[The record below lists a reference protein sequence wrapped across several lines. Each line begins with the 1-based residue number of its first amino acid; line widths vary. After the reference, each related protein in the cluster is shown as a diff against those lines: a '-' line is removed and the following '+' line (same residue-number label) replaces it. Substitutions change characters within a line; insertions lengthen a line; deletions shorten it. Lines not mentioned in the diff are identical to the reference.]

1 MRFIIK
7 TLVDV
12 TQTRASR
19 GSDHLEVKQQA
30 NFNTMYNV
38 IGLRTNPTE
47 FTVRSSSEDVTGLGF
62 GSKYKGKHL
71 VWTVEFVVEA
81 DDSTSIDLMTQDFD
95 IVPVIID
102 LTETIKLDK
111 GLFITSS
118 ESTKT
123 NIIFERIDK

>member
-12 TQTRASR
+12 TETRASK
-19 GSDHLEVKQQA
+19 GNDHLEVKQQA
-30 NFNTMYNV
+30 NFNTMSNTV
-38 IGLRTNPTE
+38 GLRTNPIDV
-47 FTVRSSSEDVTGLGF
+47 TVRSSLEDLANLGF

-71 VWTVEFVVEA
+71 VWTVEFIVEA
-81 DDSTSIDLMTQDFD
+81 DDSTSVDLMKQDFD
-95 IVPVIID
+95 IVPIILD
-102 LTETIKLDK
+102 LTETVKLDK